1 MTIQLLQ
8 TKSGSID
15 IKKKEKYV
23 SQEGWLEV
31 LRWGI
36 CSENR
41 VQKKIMLPADL
52 PAKPLH

>member
-15 IKKKEKYV
+15 IKNKEKYV
-23 SQEGWLEV
+23 YQEGWLEV

>member
-31 LRWGI
+31 LR
-36 CSENR
+36 
-41 VQKKIMLPADL
+41 
-52 PAKPLH
+52 